1 MATKNISSLLQRGNL
16 TPRERYILL
25 IQDNIA
31 KTQDAIKKG
40 QAKGKGFLS
49 EADIQG
55 LQNWQAKTNEEAR
68 EWNKYNEGWKLG
80 GRAGIE
86 AEMLF
91 EQTLA
96 ENYRK
101 NIVATE
107 LAIYPFYRE
116 HLNALQAL
124 KKIKV
129 VDINEAVAI
138 TNKQR
143 EQKLKNGID
152 FDYAIHQLAFES
164 LSDEIRKDILILDEE
179 AEYEPSYLE
188 DEETIAN
195 LLNGKEELDKEV
207 KEKYAELVAS
217 RSYNEFAK
225 EYQLHGAF
233 ASLPIMDI
241 AKKWARDKGIKPRQK
256 DYEWLE
262 KIEGRLIKKAGLNAD
277 EKTKDKIYKEIKEKK
292 GGDKDEWLL
301 EEVLKEILED
311 YARDNKTTIKKIL
324 KETLLKWFEEGLP
337 YPPLVISKDRD
348 AYTGKTKLPHDELF
362 KEWLKAK
369 EKARETLQ
377 KLIDKDELKV
387 REQTPDETGQDR
399 LFERGREKFLKHSD
413 KVITGESLYS
423 FKGEFEFIKEFKKRV
438 ERYDANAGL
447 IYADDDKEHTG
458 DNLDREL
465 LIAERDKDGK
475 VNVFS
480 IFGRAID
487 TIERHFETTIYFKE
501 TTKDGETYLEFKSE
515 GIKEA
520 FTSAIESIKDGYA
533 KLLAFGEIFKKLNK
547 IYEAETAH
555 LLKQRL
561 EQVSGFIDLHNSYV
575 ERALDNLGFLDNLK
589 PLKTREN
596 LYIEKEKIAPHKETL
611 AEWKQRFSEV
621 FNDF

>member
-1 MATKNISSLLQRGNL
+1 MKKNISSLLQRGNL
-16 TPRERYILL
+16 TPKQRYLLL
-25 IQDNIA
+25 IQNDIE
-31 KTQDAIKKG
+31 KTRT
-40 QAKGKGFLS
+40 GKEILT
-49 EADIQG
+49 EADIAG

-91 EQTLA
+91 MQTLA

-107 LAIYPFYRE
+107 LIIYPFYRE

-138 TNKQR
+138 TKKQR
-143 EQKLKNGID
+143 EQKLKHGID
-152 FDYAIHQLAFES
+152 FDYAIYQLAFES
-164 LSDEIRKDILILDEE
+164 LSDEIRKDILTLDQE
-179 AEYEPSYLE
+179 AEYEPSYLN
-188 DEETIAN
+188 DEETIAD
-195 LLNGKEELDKEV
+195 LLNGKDELTKEA
-207 KEKYAELVAS
+207 KEKYAELVAD
-217 RSYNEFAK
+217 RSYNKFAK
-225 EYQLHGAF
+225 EYQLHGSF

-241 AKKWARDKGIKPRQK
+241 AKKWAKDKGIKPRPK
-256 DYEWLE
+256 DYERLE
-262 KIEGRLIKKAGLNAD
+262 KIKGGL
-277 EKTKDKIYKEIKEKK
+277 KRKGLEKK
-292 GGDKDEWLL
+292 FEQDIKQKSDEEWLL
-301 EEVLKEILED
+301 EENLKEILED

-324 KETLLKWFEEGLP
+324 KETLLKWLEDGLP
-337 YPPLVISKDRD
+337 YPPLVISEDKKTYGED
-348 AYTGKTKLPHDELF
+348 TKLPHNELF

-369 EKARETLQ
+369 AEARATLQ
-377 KLIDKDELKV
+377 KLIDKGELKV

-423 FKGEFEFIKEFKKRV
+423 FKGEFEFIKEFKERV
-438 ERYDANAGL
+438 DRYDANAGL

-465 LIAERDKDGK
+465 LIAEKDKDGK
-475 VNVFS
+475 PAIVS
-480 IFGRAID
+480 IFGMSLKK
-487 TIERHFETTIYFKE
+487 IETGLKPLFLKE
-501 TTKDGETYLEFKSE
+501 TEKDGEVYLEFDSE

-520 FTSAIESIKDGYA
+520 FTSAVASIKDGYA
-533 KLLAFGEIFKKLNK
+533 KLLAFSEIFKKLNK
-547 IYEAETAH
+547 IYKAETDH
-555 LLKQRL
+555 LLNQRIG
-561 EQVSGFIDLHNSYV
+561 QVSEFIDQHNFY
-575 ERALDNLGFLDNLK
+575 LDNALEDLAGFGIGFGLYKK

-596 LYIEKEKIAPHKETL
+596 LYIEKDKIAPDAETKKEWT
-611 AEWKQRFSEV
+611 QRFSEV